1 MSETTITAASAVNIT
16 EQLFRSVSG
25 DHRAIVEATE
35 AGIVAGLGF
44 VDPKLA
50 PASAGRWRIV
60 ATEGERVEAGAV
72 LVEIIGTA
80 AEIGVAED
88 YVLGPIGFASGIA
101 TRAEIFKAACP
112 QGMSIACGGWKKLP
126 VALKPLLRAGLAAV
140 GLLPRLVPGDF
151 VYVNKNAVTL
161 IGDVASAIHAGIAV
175 DHGPVAVQVKNIEE
189 ALFAAHTGA
198 GIIMVDT
205 GKLEDL
211 GAIHTMLVAEGLREK
226 ITLAFGGGV
235 RLEDLMRAHQLGA
248 QAVDVGRAIL
258 DAPLLDL
265 RLRIIPSAAACS
277 P

>member
-1 MSETTITAASAVNIT
+1 MAQASAVNIT

-25 DHRAIVEATE
+25 EHRAIVETTE

-44 VDPKLA
+44 IDASLA
-50 PASAGRWRIV
+50 PAAAGKWRIV
-60 ATEGERVEAGAV
+60 AAEGQHVEAGAV
-72 LVEIIGTA
+72 LVEITGTA

-88 YVLGPIGFASGIA
+88 YVLGPLGFASGIA
-101 TRAEIFKAACP
+101 TRAAIFKHACP

-126 VALKPLLRAGLAAV
+126 VALKPLLRAALATV

-161 IGDVASAIHAGIAV
+161 IGSVESAIRAGIAV
-175 DHGPVAVQVKNIEE
+175 NHGPVAVQVKNIEE
-189 ALFAAHTGA
+189 ALFAARTGA

-205 GKLEDL
+205 GDLDDL
-211 GAIHTMLVAEGLREK
+211 GAIHQSLIENNLRAN

-235 RLEDLMRAHQLGA
+235 RLVDLPRAHQLGA

-265 RLRIIPSAAACS
+265 RLRIVR
-277 P
+277 